1 MIIMN
6 LKNRKHTKK
15 KHLEISQEADN
26 ILKNIVQGLN
36 DELEGKYYEWQV
48 MDISIKLFDNQI
60 KMMDSD
66 RKQELLQKTMEVKK

>member
-1 MIIMN
+1 MIRMN
-6 LKNRKHTKK
+6 VKNRKHTKK
-15 KHLEISQEADN
+15 KHLEISQEADT

-36 DELEGKYYEWQV
+36 DELDGKYYEWQV
-48 MDISIKLFDNQI
+48 MDVAIKLFDNQI